1 MNDLLPPN
9 DPIEALGQAYELL
22 LEKALQK
29 AHQSGALVHHMI
41 EESRGDITA
50 LHTFSDDEVI
60 KLEEYLKRDLFDAA
74 QYLEKTEK
82 ELKYWLDFD
91 VALIKREFW
100 NQFTEAADH
109 TKTALNQLKNLAT
122 NTGYLSGEL
131 IGLGTLVCSMC
142 GEKLHF
148 RKPSQIPSCAK
159 CGSTHFH
166 RLKF

>member
-29 AHQSGALVHHMI
+29 THQSGAFIHHMI
-41 EESRGDITA
+41 EESLGDIA
-50 LHTFSDDEVI
+50 AMNKFSDNEVI
-60 KLEEYLKRDLFDAA
+60 KLEGYLKRDLFDAA
-74 QYLEKTEK
+74 EYLEKTK
-82 ELKYWLDFD
+82 NELKYWLDFD
-91 VALIKREFW
+91 VELIKREFW
-100 NQFTEAADH
+100 DQFAEASGH
-109 TKTALNQLKNLAT
+109 TKTALNQLKNLAK
-122 NTGYLSGEL
+122 NAGYLSGEL

-148 RKPSQIPSCAK
+148 HKPSQIPSCAK

>member
-1 MNDLLPPN
+1 MNDLLPPH
-9 DPIEALGQAYELL
+9 DFIDALGEAYELL

-50 LHTFSDDEVI
+50 LHRFSDDEVI

-82 ELKYWLDFD
+82 DLKYWLDFD
-91 VALIKREFW
+91 VALIKHDFW
-100 NQFTEAADH
+100 KQFTEAAGH
-109 TKTALNQLKNLAT
+109 TRKVLNQLSELAKNT
-122 NTGYLSGEL
+122 EYLSGEL
-131 IGLGTLVCSMC
+131 IGIGTLVCSQC

-148 RKPSQIPSCAK
+148 NKPTQIPLCAK
-159 CGSTHFH
+159 CGGAHFH
-166 RLKF
+166 RMRF

>member
-1 MNDLLPPN
+1 MTDLLPPH
-9 DPIEALGQAYELL
+9 DPIDALGEAYELL

-50 LHTFSDDEVI
+50 LHKFSDDVVI

-91 VALIKREFW
+91 VALIKGEFW
-100 NQFTEAADH
+100 NQFTEAVGH
-109 TKTALNQLKNLAT
+109 TRIALNQLKKLSKN
-122 NTGYLSGEL
+122 NEYLSGEL
-131 IGLGTLVCSMC
+131 IGIGTLVCSQC

-148 RKPSQIPSCAK
+148 HKPTHIPPCAK
-159 CGSTHFH
+159 CGGTHFH
-166 RLKF
+166 RLRY

>member
-1 MNDLLPPN
+1 MNDLLPPH
-9 DPIEALGQAYELL
+9 DPIDALGEAYELL

-50 LHTFSDDEVI
+50 LHKFSDDEI
-60 KLEEYLKRDLFDAA
+60 LKLEEYLKRDLFDAA

-91 VALIKREFW
+91 VVLIKREFW
-100 NQFTEAADH
+100 NQFTEAAGH
-109 TKTALNQLKNLAT
+109 TRVALNQLKEPAK

-131 IGLGTLVCSMC
+131 IGMGTLVCSQC

-148 RKPSQIPSCAK
+148 YKPTHIPPCAK
-159 CGSTHFH
+159 CRGTLFN
-166 RLKF
+166 RQRF